1 MSLTRV
7 RWRLSLTLLCLF
19 ASTFQSSLALA
30 HVHSNAGGEAYVAGV
45 AHSSALTS
53 ARQPEQSPSP
63 SGAARESDACPLCQI
78 LIAGGGLPLA
88 PFQVPV
94 RPVVAAEHAPLEQVP
109 ACFIAAVSY
118 DWHSR
123 GPPRI

>member
-30 HVHSNAGGEAYVAGV
+30 HIHGNADREAYVAGAV
-45 AHSSALTS
+45 QATALTS
-53 ARQPEQSPSP
+53 AQQPEHAPNP
-63 SGAARESDACPLCQI
+63 SGVARENGACPLCQI
-78 LIAGGGLPLA
+78 LMSSGGLPAA
-88 PFQVPV
+88 PFQLPV
-94 RPVVAAEHAPLEQVP
+94 RPVVATGHVLLEQVP
-109 ACFIAAVSY
+109 ACFIAAISY